1 MKKETIEDGN
11 RDIDEVV
18 NRGRQLLD
26 EAELQ
31 EHFDE
36 LRTEAELLIRKHP
49 VKSVLVGVAAG
60 FLLARLL
67 RG

>member
-1 MKKETIEDGN
+1 MKKETIEEVSKDF
-11 RDIDEVV
+11 DEVV
-18 NRGRQLLD
+18 NRGRQLLE

-36 LRTEAELLIRKHP
+36 IKTEAELLIRKHP

-60 FLLARLL
+60 FILAKLL